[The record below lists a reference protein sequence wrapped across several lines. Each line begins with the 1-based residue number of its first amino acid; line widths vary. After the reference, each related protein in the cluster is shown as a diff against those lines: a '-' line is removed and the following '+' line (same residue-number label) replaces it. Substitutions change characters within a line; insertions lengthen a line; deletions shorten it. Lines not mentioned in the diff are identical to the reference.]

1 MMRWIVR
8 SSLHFRFI
16 VVALAV
22 GMVAFGATRV
32 SNMPV
37 DVFPEFA
44 PPFVEVQTEGLGM
57 STEEVETLITI
68 PMEQALNSTPGL
80 DTMRSTTVPGLSA
93 ITLIFDRGTDP
104 LEARQLVNERVAT
117 AIPSLPASAGIPW
130 TLQPLSATSRA
141 MKIGLTLRPLRPD
154 RPLDD
159 RVLDDALAA
168 DGGSGRRERRH
179 LGRPLEAAPVP
190 DGPGQARGPQHDD
203 RRRDVGRLGRARLRA
218 PEVHGRRQEPG
229 RRLHRDPQPAAR
241 HPSRAA
247 GVHAAAACERHRV
260 GQAERRRIAARARR
274 PRDDGVGPPAAV
286 RRRRDQ
292 RPPGPAHGGREVPVG
307 QHARRDPRGR
317 PGARPDAARPAGDP
331 HGQPHLPAGRVHR
344 DLDLESDRRAAS
356 RDAARGPRPHRVPLR
371 VAGCGHQPGRDP
383 ALADGSRARALRH
396 RRDRSTRWC
405 SRGS

>member
-8 SSLHFRFI
+8 SSLQFRFI

-80 DTMRSTTVPGLSA
+80 ETMRSKTVPGLSA
-93 ITLIFDRGTDP
+93 ITLDLQARHRP

-141 MKIGLTLRPLRPD
+141 MKIGLTCD
-154 RPLDD
+154 RCDLTDLSMIAYWTMRWRLMAVPGVANVVD
-159 RVLDDALAA
+159 
-168 DGGSGRRERRH
+168 

-190 DGPGQARGPQHDD
+190 DGPA
-203 RRRDVGRLGRARLRA
+203 
-218 PEVHGRRQEPG
+218 E
-229 RRLHRDPQPAAR
+229 
-241 HPSRAA
+241 
-247 GVHAAAACERHRV
+247 AAA
-260 GQAERRRIAARARR
+260 
-274 PRDDGVGPPAAV
+274 P
-286 RRRRDQ
+286 
-292 RPPGPAHGGREVPVG
+292 
-307 QHARRDPRGR
+307 
-317 PGARPDAARPAGDP
+317 
-331 HGQPHLPAGRVHR
+331 
-344 DLDLESDRRAAS
+344 
-356 RDAARGPRPHRVPLR
+356 
-371 VAGCGHQPGRDP
+371 
-383 ALADGSRARALRH
+383 
-396 RRDRSTRWC
+396 TT
-405 SRGS
+405 